1 MKDKLTKTCL
11 IAVATTCVLGT
22 LVQPVAAE
30 SYWCK
35 MFPKFCS
42 DEGTPGG
49 TQNAPEAPAGAQNAP
64 AMSPEPYP
72 AAPSTD
78 AAQPAPPPEPAETP
92 PETPP
97 ASPAPAAPSP

>member
-11 IAVATTCVLGT
+11 IAVTTTCVLGA

-49 TQNAPEAPAGAQNAP
+49 TQNAPEAPGGTETP
-64 AMSPEPYP
+64 AMSPSASP
-72 AAPSTD
+72 AAPSTAPTVD
-78 AAQPAPPPEPAETP
+78 AAPAEAPPPAPPAAT
-92 PETPP
+92 PETP
-97 ASPAPAAPSP
+97 AAP